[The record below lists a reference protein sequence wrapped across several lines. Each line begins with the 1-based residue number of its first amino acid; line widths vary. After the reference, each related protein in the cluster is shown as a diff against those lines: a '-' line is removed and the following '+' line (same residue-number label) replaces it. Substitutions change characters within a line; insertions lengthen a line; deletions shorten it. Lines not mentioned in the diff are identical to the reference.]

1 MPEFRLTRIEIYNDP
16 NCPGYNDASAR
27 QGHYIVAES
36 EEEARKKMAGLF
48 PDEIFTCDEWVP
60 VGNVTIRQMQ
70 KGEMEEMIASMQEDR
85 AIAACERAIH
95 IGEHGGE
102 LNE

>member
-1 MPEFRLTRIEIYNDP
+1 MPEFRLTRIEIYSDP
-16 NCPGYNDASAR
+16 NCPGHNDVSAR
-27 QGHYIVAES
+27 QGHYIPAES
-36 EEEARKKMAGLF
+36 EEEARAQMIEWF
-48 PDEIFTCDEWVP
+48 PNETFTCNEFES
-60 VGNVTIRQMQ
+60 VGNVTIRPMRE
-70 KGEMEEMIASMQEDR
+70 GEMEEMIASIEEDR